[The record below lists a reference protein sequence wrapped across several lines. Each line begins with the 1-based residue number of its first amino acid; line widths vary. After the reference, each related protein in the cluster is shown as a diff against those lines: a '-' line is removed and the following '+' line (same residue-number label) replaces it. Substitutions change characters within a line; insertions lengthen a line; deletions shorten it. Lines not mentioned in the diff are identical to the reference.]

1 MSDRRLLQ
9 ALLRQDLGAFTE
21 KVFRAL
27 EPGQP
32 YLHNWHLDHIAEAL
46 ARVERGEL
54 KRLII
59 NVPPRSLKSILVS
72 VAFSAWVLGRDPRKR
87 IMCISYAED
96 LARKHALDTRK
107 IVDEAWYRDI
117 FPGFDIPR
125 GRARDLDFGTTLNG
139 YRFAAGMGGSITGR
153 GADIILIDDP
163 IKPADA
169 LSKAMRRR
177 AIEYYDG
184 TLQSRLNNKREGAI
198 VIVMQRLHEED
209 LVAHVTQ
216 NEEWEIISLPAI
228 APEPSMHRL
237 SNDPRDI
244 YHRAAGEVLH
254 AEREPLEIL
263 EPLRRSMGS
272 LIFSAQY
279 QQAPVPPEGN
289 IVKRDWLR
297 RYETC
302 PETFD
307 LVIASWDTASTI
319 GETSD
324 YSVGTVWGAKGLD
337 FYLLDLVRGR
347 FEVPDL
353 GRRIV
358 ALSARWSANATLI
371 EETDIGRA
379 IAQDLRKTDKLRCIL
394 RAPRFDKEARF
405 LAQSVRFEA
414 GQVHVPNE
422 APWLADWMSELL
434 AFPNSRHDDQV
445 DSTSQALHYLTDRT
459 GHIKR
464 AEIAQARPAR
474 ARPARVVRPRGH
486 RRGTQ

>member
-1 MSDRRLLQ
+1 MNEHRILQ

-46 ARVERGEL
+46 ARVERGDL

-107 IVDEAWYRDI
+107 IVDEAWYREL
-117 FPGFDIPR
+117 FPGFNIPR

-184 TLQSRLNNKREGAI
+184 TLQSRLNNKRDGAI

-209 LVAHVTQ
+209 LVAHVT
-216 NEEWEIISLPAI
+216 EHEDWEVISLPAI
-228 APEPSMHRL
+228 ASEASTHRL
-237 SNDPRDI
+237 SEYPADV

-254 AEREPLEIL
+254 AEREPQEIL
-263 EPLRRSMGS
+263 EALRRSMGS

-289 IVKRDWLR
+289 IVKRDWLCHYGTR
-297 RYETC
+297 
-302 PETFD
+302 PESFD
-307 LVIASWDTASTI
+307 LVVASWDTASTL
-319 GETSD
+319 GETAD

-337 FYLLDLVRGR
+337 YYLLDLVRGR

-353 GRRIV
+353 RRRIV
-358 ALSARWSANATLI
+358 ALSARWSADQTLI
-371 EETDIGRA
+371 EETDVGRA
-379 IAQDLRKTDKLRCIL
+379 IAQDLRRSGELRCIL
-394 RAPRFDKEARF
+394 RPPRFDKEARF
-405 LAQSVRFEA
+405 LAQSVRFET
-414 GQVHVPNE
+414 GQVHVPIE
-422 APWLADWMSELL
+422 APWLADWLSELL
-434 AFPNSRHDDQV
+434 AFPNGRHDDQV

-459 GHIKR
+459 AHTKH
-464 AEIAQARPAR
+464 AETAQTRPALQ
-474 ARPARVVRPRGH
+474 RPARVVRPKGY
-486 RRGTQ
+486 RRDRA

>member
-1 MSDRRLLQ
+1 MSRYRFLQ
-9 ALLRQDLGAFTE
+9 ALLREDLSVFLE

-32 YLHNWHLDHIAEAL
+32 YLHNWHLDHIARAL
-46 ARVERGEL
+46 AQVENGEL

-87 IMCISYAED
+87 LMCVSYAED
-96 LARKHALDTRK
+96 LARKHAIDTRK
-107 IVDEAWYRDI
+107 IVDEAWYRAL
-117 FPGFDIPR
+117 FPGFKIAR
-125 GRARDLDFGTTLNG
+125 GQARDLDFATIENG

-177 AIEYYDG
+177 AIEFYDG

-209 LVAHVTQ
+209 LVAHVTG
-216 NEEWEIISLPAI
+216 NDEDWEVISLPAI
-228 APEPSMHRL
+228 ATEASTHRL
-237 SNDPRDI
+237 SDDPTDV

-254 AEREPLEIL
+254 AAREPQEIL
-263 EPLRRSMGS
+263 ENLRRSMGS

-289 IVKRDWLR
+289 IVKREWLR
-297 RYETC
+297 RYETR
-302 PETFD
+302 PESFD

-337 FYLLDLVRGR
+337 YYLLDLVRGR
-347 FEVPDL
+347 FEVPICAAVWWRSRPS
-353 GRRIV
+353 GR
-358 ALSARWSANATLI
+358 
-371 EETDIGRA
+371 
-379 IAQDLRKTDKLRCIL
+379 
-394 RAPRFDKEARF
+394 
-405 LAQSVRFEA
+405 
-414 GQVHVPNE
+414 
-422 APWLADWMSELL
+422 
-434 AFPNSRHDDQV
+434 
-445 DSTSQALHYLTDRT
+445 
-459 GHIKR
+459 
-464 AEIAQARPAR
+464 
-474 ARPARVVRPRGH
+474 
-486 RRGTQ
+486 

>member
-1 MSDRRLLQ
+1 MSDRLLLQ
-9 ALLRQDLGAFTE
+9 ALLLHDLGAFTE

-107 IVDEAWYRDI
+107 IVDEAWYREI
-117 FPGFDIPR
+117 FRDFEIPR

-139 YRFAAGMGGSITGR
+139 YRFAAGMGGAITGR

-198 VIVMQRLHEED
+198 VIVMQRLHEDD

-216 NEEWEIISLPAI
+216 NEDWEVISLPAI
-228 APEPSMHRL
+228 ATEPTVHRL
-237 SNDPRDI
+237 SDDPSDI

-254 AEREPLEIL
+254 AEREPREIL
-263 EPLRRSMGS
+263 EALRRSMGS

-297 RYETC
+297 RYETR

-307 LVIASWDTASTI
+307 LVVASWDTASTI

-337 FYLLDLVRGR
+337 YYLLDLVRGR

-353 GRRIV
+353 RRRLV
-358 ALSARWSANATLI
+358 ALSTQWSANATLV

-379 IAQDLRKTDKLRCIL
+379 IVQELRITDQLRCIL
-394 RAPRFDKEARF
+394 RPPRFDKEARI
-405 LAQSVRFEA
+405 LAQSARFES
-414 GQVHVPNE
+414 GQVHVPSE
-422 APWLADWMSELL
+422 ATWLAEWLSELL
-434 AFPNSRHDDQV
+434 AFPNGRHDDQV
-445 DSTSQALHYLTDRT
+445 DSTSQALHYLTVQT
-459 GHIKR
+459 AHLKR
-464 AEIAQARPAR
+464 AEIAQTRPAR
-474 ARPARVVRPRGH
+474 ERPARMARPKGY
-486 RRGTQ
+486 RRNVE